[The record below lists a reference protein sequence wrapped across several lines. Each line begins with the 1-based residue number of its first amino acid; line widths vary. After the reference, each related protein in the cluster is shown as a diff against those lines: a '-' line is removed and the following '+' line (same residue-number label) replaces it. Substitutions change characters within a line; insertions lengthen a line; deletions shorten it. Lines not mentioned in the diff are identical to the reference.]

1 MERKQW
7 SQNAQPLFFSTLIAE
22 KDQCAN
28 FTPLS
33 HAQAIFEG
41 FSATQIDGLGKGMIL
56 HKKNPVRKRAQRQ
69 RTGIHLRKINYFL
82 RY

>member
-7 SQNAQPLFFSTLIAE
+7 SQNAQPLLFSTPIAE

-33 HAQAIFEG
+33 YEKAIFKG
-41 FSATQIDGLGKGMIL
+41 FSVAQIGGLSKGMIL
-56 HKKNPVRKRAQRQ
+56 Q
-69 RTGIHLRKINYFL
+69 
-82 RY
+82 

>member
-7 SQNAQPLFFSTLIAE
+7 SQSAQPLFFSTPIAE

-33 HAQAIFEG
+33 YRQAIFKG
-41 FSATQIDGLGKGMIL
+41 FSAVKICGWDKGMICNKKSRPANAL
-56 HKKNPVRKRAQRQ
+56 CAAEPEFTVKKN
-69 RTGIHLRKINYFL
+69 
-82 RY
+82 

>member
-22 KDQCAN
+22 KDQCSN

-56 HKKNPVRKRAQRQ
+56 H
-69 RTGIHLRKINYFL
+69 
-82 RY
+82 